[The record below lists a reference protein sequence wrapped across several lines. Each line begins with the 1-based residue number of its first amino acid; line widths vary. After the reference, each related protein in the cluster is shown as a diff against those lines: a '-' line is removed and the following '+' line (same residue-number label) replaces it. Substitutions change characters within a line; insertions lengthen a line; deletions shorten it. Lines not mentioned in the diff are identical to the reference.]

1 MNPSRITDPVV
12 RAMSADL
19 NRTYRR
25 MEAIEGRHA
34 SAIATLT
41 DKEAC
46 HDEHE
51 LNPPA
56 PHLFSAAGSHPASEP
71 AAPRP
76 FNAIVAN
83 AIETMRKPR
92 VWL

>member
-1 MNPSRITDPVV
+1 MINDPAV
-12 RAMSADL
+12 RALSNDL
-19 NRTYRR
+19 GDTFRR
-25 MEAIEGRHA
+25 MQAIEGRVLP
-34 SAIATLT
+34 SILT
-41 DKEAC
+41 MKEAC
-46 HDEHE
+46 HEDVASEKTSHS
-51 LNPPA
+51 
-56 PHLFSAAGSHPASEP
+56 HAAGLPSEAGP